1 MCFMRPK
8 GTAKELE
15 MRRKIAARMLSQ
27 GKSVQEVAEAVG
39 VTPTSVYRWKKALEE
54 GGPAALTAKPHPG
67 RRPRLLPE
75 QKKELE
81 AILLQGARAAGFPT
95 DLWTLPRVA
104 QIIEAH
110 FGVKYHPGHVWYI
123 LRDMGWSA
131 QKPERRARERDE
143 EAIQRWRSERW
154 PEIKKRPVKMGGAS
168 SFSTKAALCSSLW
181 CAERGLLGERHR
193 SSTVGTVMIGS
204 RLSRRSRWPR

>member
-1 MCFMRPK
+1 MRPK
-8 GTAKELE
+8 GNAKELE

-39 VTPTSVYRWKKALEE
+39 VTSTSVYRWKKALKQ
-54 GGPAALTAKPHPG
+54 GGPGAVSAKPHPG

-81 AILLQGARAAGFPT
+81 AMLLQGARAAGFPT
-95 DLWTLPRVA
+95 ELWTLPRVA

-110 FGVKYHPGHVWYI
+110 FGVKYHPGHVWYL

-131 QKPERRARERDE
+131 QKPQRRARERDE
-143 EAIQRWRSERW
+143 EAIQRWPQRALASD
-154 PEIKKRPVKMGGAS
+154 KKKPADMDGAS
-168 SFSTKAALCSSLW
+168 SFSTKAALCSNLSY
-181 CAERGLLGERHR
+181 AAARRPRGRHP
-193 SSTVGTVMIGS
+193 SSTVGTVMTDS
-204 RLSRRSRWPR
+204 RLSRRSR

>member
-1 MCFMRPK
+1 
-8 GTAKELE
+8 

-27 GKSVQEVAEAVG
+27 GKGIQEVAEAVG
-39 VTPTSVYRWKKALEE
+39 VTSTSVYRWKRALEE
-54 GGPAALTAKPHPG
+54 GGPGALTAKPHPG
-67 RRPRLLPE
+67 RRPRLSPE

-81 AILLQGARAAGFPT
+81 AVLLQGARAAGFPT

-104 QIIEAH
+104 QIIETH
-110 FGVKYHPGHVWYI
+110 FGVRYHPGHVWYI

-154 PEIKKRPVKMGGAS
+154 PEIKKRPVKMDGAS
-168 SFSTKAALCSSLW
+168 SFSTKVALCFNLW
-181 CAERGLLGERHR
+181 CAAPGHHAGRHPC
-193 SSTVGTVMIGS
+193 STVGSGMSGS
-204 RLSRRSRWPR
+204 RLSRR

>member
-1 MCFMRPK
+1 
-8 GTAKELE
+8 

-27 GKSVQEVAEAVG
+27 GKSVREVAEAVG
-39 VTPTSVYRWKKALEE
+39 FTSTSVYRWKKALEE
-54 GGPAALTAKPHPG
+54 GGPGTLTAKPHPG
-67 RRPRLLPE
+67 RRPRLSPE

-81 AILLQGARAAGFPT
+81 AMLLQGARAAGFPT
-95 DLWTLPRVA
+95 ELWTLRRVA

-143 EAIQRWRSERW
+143 EALQRWRKERW
-154 PEIKKRPVKMGGAS
+154 PKIKKRPVRMGGAS
-168 SFSTKAALCSSLW
+168 SFSTKAALCSSPRY
-181 CAERGLLGERHR
+181 AAPGHHARRHR
-193 SSTVGTVMIGS
+193 FSIVGTVTIGS
-204 RLSRRSRWPR
+204 R

>member
-1 MCFMRPK
+1 
-8 GTAKELE
+8 

-39 VTPTSVYRWKKALEE
+39 VTSTSVYRWKKALKQ
-54 GGPAALTAKPHPG
+54 GGPGALSAKPHPG

-81 AILLQGARAAGFPT
+81 AMLLQGARAAGFPT
-95 DLWTLPRVA
+95 ELWTLPRVA

-110 FGVKYHPGHVWYI
+110 FGVKYHPGHVWYL

-154 PEIKKRPVKMGGAS
+154 PQIKKSPPTWMEHRLYRRKWLYAPTCRTPQLGAPGEDTHPVQ
-168 SFSTKAALCSSLW
+168 
-181 CAERGLLGERHR
+181 LGP
-193 SSTVGTVMIGS
+193 S
-204 RLSRRSRWPR
+204 